1 ENAAVVPGLV
11 VWAWLL
17 GFGRPN
23 RRRIVVFVTV
33 WVVVGAAYVAVR
45 AAVRHPFS
53 WLEGTALMFV
63 GESPV
68 AVPLTA
74 VTVSVSDWCTRWVST
89 SRSGHSTSHP
99 RVWSSPWGRGWND
112 CRPGRSGSWWPL
124 SSSSAAYA
132 RPGACPSGVMNLLS
146 P

>member
-1 ENAAVVPGLV
+1 MAALFAVLAVYAAVIHESVAWSSAAAVLGLLSKENAAVGPGLV

-33 WVVVGAAYVAVR
+33 WVGVGAAYVAVR

-53 WLEGTALMFV
+53 GLEGTGLMFL

-68 AVPLTA
+68 AVRLTA
-74 VTVSVSDWCTRWVST
+74 GGGPADVAPLLLLPPTPPAA
-89 SRSGHSTSHP
+89 HSPHQRT
-99 RVWSSPWGRGWND
+99 
-112 CRPGRSGSWWPL
+112 PGT
-124 SSSSAAYA
+124 A
-132 RPGACPSGVMNLLS
+132 
-146 P
+146 